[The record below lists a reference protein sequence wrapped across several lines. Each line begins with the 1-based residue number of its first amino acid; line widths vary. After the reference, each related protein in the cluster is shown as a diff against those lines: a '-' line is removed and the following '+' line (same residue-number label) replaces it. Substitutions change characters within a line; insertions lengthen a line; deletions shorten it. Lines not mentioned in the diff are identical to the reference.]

1 MHGKFTFV
9 GEKPYWWDLTGE
21 FEMIK
26 SEANKAIR
34 EVKEGSQ
41 EWINDFKEDPV
52 ATFTKGK
59 YTMVTKSL
67 FDNQYEFCLE
77 KAFF

>member
-1 MHGKFTFV
+1 MHYKFTFV
-9 GEKPYWWDLTGE
+9 GEKPYWWDLRGE
-21 FEMIK
+21 FEIIQ

-52 ATFTKGK
+52 GTFTKGK
-59 YTMVTKSL
+59 YTTVKKI
-67 FDNQYEFCLE
+67 FI
-77 KAFF
+77 

>member
-1 MHGKFTFV
+1 M
-9 GEKPYWWDLTGE
+9 TGE
-21 FEMIK
+21 FEIIQ
-26 SEANKAIR
+26 SEANKAIK

-59 YTMVTKSL
+59 YTTVNKSL
-67 FDNQYEFCLE
+67 FDNQYKFCLE
-77 KAFF
+77 KAFFFNSF

>member
-1 MHGKFTFV
+1 MENLFSKF
-9 GEKPYWWDLTGE
+9 E
-21 FEMIK
+21 IIQ

-52 ATFTKGK
+52 GTFTKGK
-59 YTMVTKSL
+59 YTTVKKI
-67 FDNQYEFCLE
+67 FI
-77 KAFF
+77 

>member
-1 MHGKFTFV
+1 LHGKFTFV

-21 FEMIK
+21 FEMIE
-26 SEANKAIR
+26 SEANKAI
-34 EVKEGSQ
+34 KEMKERSQ

-59 YTMVTKSL
+59 YTTVKNL
-67 FDNQYEFCLE
+67 YLIININFVW
-77 KAFF
+77 KRHFF